1 MRSFHFA
8 LASLLLLLLA
18 VPARAD
24 LPPPDTEGCRMAS
37 AGDPCDLDGQPSDG
51 GMKVGVCRK
60 ATCSRIDYG
69 HWDRD
74 ASAAPPTME
83 YECLRCVVGTDAGT
97 DAASATGGAGGT
109 SPGTG
114 GAATGGSGGAA
125 TGGSGGAAT
134 GGAPAKS
141 DSGCAV
147 SGQGA
152 AFGPWLLGGCFAAVV
167 LFARRRRR

>member
-1 MRSFHFA
+1 
-8 LASLLLLLLA
+8 
-18 VPARAD
+18 
-24 LPPPDTEGCRMAS
+24 MAS

-51 GMKVGVCRK
+51 GMKAGTCRK
-60 ATCSRIDYG
+60 ATCSRLDYA

-83 YECLRCVVGTDAGT
+83 YECLKCVVGGDAGT
-97 DAASATGGAGGT
+97 DAA
-109 SPGTG
+109 
-114 GAATGGSGGAA
+114 AATGGAA

-141 DSGCAV
+141 DSGCNV

-152 AFGPWLLGGCFAAVV
+152 AFGPWLLGGAFAAVV